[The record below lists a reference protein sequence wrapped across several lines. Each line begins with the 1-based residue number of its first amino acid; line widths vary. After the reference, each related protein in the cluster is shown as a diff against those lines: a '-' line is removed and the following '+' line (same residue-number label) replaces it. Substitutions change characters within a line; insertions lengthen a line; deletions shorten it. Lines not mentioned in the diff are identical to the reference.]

1 MRKFT
6 GWIVA
11 GSLAMAA
18 AIVIAQVP
26 REPAAPRRES
36 APGRDPAPGLRDPA
50 QPPIGR
56 EAPRAGAGAQV
67 SRGDQEIAAVKLAFC
82 RNELELA
89 KLASQ
94 KAESDEVKQFAAKMV
109 KEHTEGC
116 ANLEK
121 WAGNLAAAGGRFDRP
136 APGERREADQRRE
149 PAFRPAPGATPENFP
164 TFPLRREP
172 AFRPAPGADADA
184 PAAPDAPRAR
194 PGARPGADVAI
205 RGGQGGAL
213 NWVVIHQQLADQCLA
228 SAKQELAKKQ
238 GAEFDKCFI
247 GMAIGGHQHAVDAD
261 QVFANYVSP
270 QFRGDI
276 DECLKMAS
284 AHLNEAK
291 DIMGKLTGESPRLT
305 RKPSALP
312 DALPEVPRRPE

>member
-11 GSLAMAA
+11 GTLAMAA
-18 AIVIAQVP
+18 TIAIAQVP
-26 REPAAPRRES
+26 REPAAPRREP

-50 QPPIGR
+50 QPPAAR
-56 EAPRAGAGAQV
+56 EALRGGAPAQT
-67 SRGDQEIAAVKLAFC
+67 SRGDQEIAAIKLAFC

-116 ANLEK
+116 GNLEK
-121 WAGNLAAAGGRFDRP
+121 WAGNLAAAGGRADRP
-136 APGERREADQRRE
+136 APADRREADE
-149 PAFRPAPGATPENFP
+149 RPAAG
-164 TFPLRREP
+164 
-172 AFRPAPGADADA
+172 APGGRAFGDA
-184 PAAPDAPRAR
+184 
-194 PGARPGADVAI
+194 VV
-205 RGGQGGAL
+205 RGGQGGPL

-228 SAKQELAKKQ
+228 SAKAELAKKE

-261 QVFANYVSP
+261 RVFASHVSQ
-270 QFRGDI
+270 QFRGEI
-276 DECLKMAS
+276 DDCLKMAS
-284 AHLNEAK
+284 AHLAEAK
-291 DIMGKLTGESPRLT
+291 DIYGKLTGESPRLT
-305 RKPSALP
+305 RTPN
-312 DALPEVPRRPE
+312 ALPELPRRPE

>member
-18 AIVIAQVP
+18 TIAIAQVP
-26 REPAAPRRES
+26 REPAAPRREP

-50 QPPIGR
+50 LPPAGR

-121 WAGNLAAAGGRFDRP
+121 WAGNLAAAGGRADRP
-136 APGERREADQRRE
+136 APGERREADER
-149 PAFRPAPGATPENFP
+149 PAAGAPGA
-164 TFPLRREP
+164 
-172 AFRPAPGADADA
+172 PGAGGSRFADA
-184 PAAPDAPRAR
+184 PARS
-194 PGARPGADVAI
+194 
-205 RGGQGGAL
+205 GQGGAL

-228 SAKQELAKKQ
+228 SAKQELAKKE

-261 QVFANYVSP
+261 KVFANHVTP
-270 QFRGDI
+270 QFRGEL

-284 AHLNEAK
+284 AHLMEAK
-291 DIMGKLTGESPRLT
+291 EIMAKLSGESPRLT
-305 RKPSALP
+305 RKPNALP
-312 DALPEVPRRPE
+312 DAPPRRPE